1 METELPDQFYRIQ
14 AVDRARKIPSVNYLW
29 DKSTEVYERVK
40 GTNTFINW
48 AFHTVENVVTTM
60 IEKTLPVTRFMEKP
74 IYTLDK
80 TLCQGIDFVEVK
92 LPIIKEEPKQ
102 ILNRT
107 KSMVSERLRPAV
119 KTFTDLKQ
127 ETKHKVR
134 FMTLC
139 TYYKIY
145 YLRIYSWQQADKVM
159 STETGISIL
168 KTVDNTTDLAEIML
182 NKYLPPSE
190 EETHDETEKLCS
202 EHTKLHHTM
211 ERLSDFSTRAS
222 RRIYNAVMEKLQHM
236 YKIEI
241 LILVLHA
248 IVFIQVFKFVETIV
262 SFAFKF
268 FTDCIFS
275 YYRDMF

>member
-1 METELPDQFYRIQ
+1 METKLPDQFYRIQ

-40 GTNTFINW
+40 GTNTFLNW
-48 AFHTVENVVTTM
+48 AFDTVENVVNIM
-60 IEKTLPVTRFMEKP
+60 IQKSLPVAKLMEKP

-102 ILNRT
+102 ILDRT
-107 KSMVSERLRPAV
+107 KSIVSKRFRPAV
-119 KTFTDLKQ
+119 KTFIDLKQ
-127 ETKHKVR
+127 ETEQRVR
-134 FMTLC
+134 VMTLL
-139 TYYKIY
+139 TYYKVH

-159 STETGISIL
+159 STETGINIL
-168 KTVDNTTDLAEIML
+168 KTVDNTTDFAEIML

-190 EETHDETEKLCS
+190 EETHINTEKLCS
-202 EHTKLHHTM
+202 EHVKLHHTM
-211 ERLSDFSTRAS
+211 ERLSELSSRAW
-222 RRIYNAVMEKLQHM
+222 RRIYYAMMERLQHM

-248 IVFIQVFKFVETIV
+248 LVVIQVIKFLESIVNLIFKLF
-262 SFAFKF
+262 S
-268 FTDCIFS
+268 DCIFS
-275 YYRDMF
+275 Y

>member
-1 METELPDQFYRIQ
+1 METTELSEQFYRIQ

-40 GTNTFINW
+40 GTNMFVNW
-48 AFHTVENVVTTM
+48 AFDTVESMVNTM
-60 IEKTLPVTRFMEKP
+60 IEKSLPVARLMEKP

-80 TLCQGIDFVEVK
+80 TLCQGIDFVEVN

-107 KSMVSERLRPAV
+107 KSIVSERLRPAV

-127 ETKHKVR
+127 ETKQRVR
-134 FMTLC
+134 VMTLL
-139 TYYKIY
+139 TYYKVH

-159 STETGISIL
+159 STETGINIL
-168 KTVDNTTDLAEIML
+168 KTVDNTTDFAEIML
-182 NKYLPPSE
+182 DKYLPPPE
-190 EETHDETEKLCS
+190 EETHADTERYLCS
-202 EHTKLHHTM
+202 EHVKLHHTM
-211 ERLSDFSTRAS
+211 ERLSEFSTRAY
-222 RRIYNAVMEKLQHM
+222 RRIYYALMERLQHM

-248 IVFIQVFKFVETIV
+248 LVVIQAIKFLESVV
-262 SFAFKF
+262 SFIFKL
-268 FTDCIFS
+268 FS
-275 YYRDMF
+275 DYLFSS

>member
-40 GTNTFINW
+40 GTNTFLNW
-48 AFHTVENVVTTM
+48 AFDTVESVVNTM
-60 IEKTLPVTRFMEKP
+60 IEKSLPVAKLIEKP

-107 KSMVSERLRPAV
+107 KSIVSKHLRPAV
-119 KTFTDLKQ
+119 KIFIDLKQ
-127 ETKHKVR
+127 GTKQRVR
-134 FMTLC
+134 VMTLF
-139 TYYKIY
+139 TYYKVH

-159 STETGISIL
+159 STETGINIL
-168 KTVDNTTDLAEIML
+168 KTVDNTTDFAEIML
-182 NKYLPPSE
+182 DKYLPPSE
-190 EETHDETEKLCS
+190 EETHINTEKLCS
-202 EHTKLHHTM
+202 EHAKLHHTM
-211 ERLSDFSTRAS
+211 ERLGEFSNRAW
-222 RRIYNAVMEKLQHM
+222 RRIYYAMMERLQHM

-248 IVFIQVFKFVETIV
+248 LVVIQAIKFLESVVNLIFKLF
-262 SFAFKF
+262 S
-268 FTDCIFS
+268 DCIFS
-275 YYRDMF
+275 Y